1 MLLPGLGRNDI
12 WNEKKK
18 FILFFYVS
26 WPSMAKNEAKMNFLN
41 FLGMLQLGSGRNS
54 TQNDFLFLFFGLS
67 LPDLAK
73 SEAKIIF
80 IKIFPLFR
88 LVSARFD

>member
-1 MLLPGLGRNDI
+1 
-12 WNEKKK
+12 
-18 FILFFYVS
+18 
-26 WPSMAKNEAKMNFLN
+26 MARNEAKMNFLN

-88 LVSARFD
+88 LVSAWFDYKWSQNDFF